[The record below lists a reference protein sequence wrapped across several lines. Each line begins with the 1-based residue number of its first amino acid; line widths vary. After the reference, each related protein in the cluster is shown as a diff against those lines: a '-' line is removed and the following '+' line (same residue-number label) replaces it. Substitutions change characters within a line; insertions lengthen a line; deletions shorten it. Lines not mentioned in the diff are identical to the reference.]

1 MRRSTL
7 YYIALILFTAA
18 GCSSEQDSG
27 THDSVTVATA
37 STEDDAAVVS
47 NTVAENRL
55 VPGKSAGQISL
66 GEDAAL
72 LYQKMGK
79 PDAGDAAMQK
89 AVAIWYDDHDPK
101 SYQTAVYT
109 VRDTGDNPPARIR
122 QIRVTSP
129 EYRTVTGMGPGVELN
144 KLLSSFTLVKL
155 DNYPAA
161 EVKNAKEKLQLYDSD
176 EGIAFEVNEAMKCT
190 AVIIHEPGKI
200 LKAGNLPLR

>member
-1 MRRSTL
+1 MHRTTL
-7 YYIALILFTAA
+7 YIVLILLTAT

-37 STEDDAAVVS
+37 STEDNASAVS
-47 NTVAENRL
+47 NATTENRL
-55 VPGKSAGQISL
+55 VPGKSAGQINL

-72 LYQKMGK
+72 LYRKMGK
-79 PDAGDAAMQK
+79 PDTGDAAMQK
-89 AVAIWYDDHDPK
+89 AVAIWYDNHDPK
-101 SYQTAVYT
+101 SYQTAIYT

-129 EYRTVTGMGPGVELN
+129 EYKTVTGMGPGAELN

-176 EGIAFEVNEAMKCT
+176 EGIAFEINEAMICS
-190 AVIIHEPGKI
+190 AVIIHEPGEM
-200 LKAGNLPLR
+200 LKTGNLPLR